1 MRREWGNGWLGSG
14 PHSRYC
20 RIVGARGCETL
31 ARREGPT
38 PYRTRQ
44 GAKRLHPPQRVSPIR
59 VSRVTSSQ
67 PAIAP
72 GEAQGSSTLQAA
84 SDASAG

>member
-20 RIVGARGCETL
+20 GIVGAGGCETL

-44 GAKRLHPPQRVSPIR
+44 GAKRLHVAHRVRPIR
-59 VSRVTSSQ
+59 VRKVTSSQ

-72 GEAQGSSTLQAA
+72 GEAQGSRMLQAA